1 MKKQTNPSIKAHLL
15 RSAFYLL
22 LLMGLCA
29 IPFALAKRSFDG
41 RTTAATQ
48 LKQTRTL
55 TFADRVAYQR
65 AIEQVYWRH
74 RDWPGADGSAK
85 PSLDQLMPQAKIE
98 KKVEDYLG
106 NSQALE
112 DYWQQSITPEQ
123 LQAEMERMASHTKRP
138 EVLRE
143 LFSALGNDP
152 YVIAEC
158 LARPALADRL
168 ARNFYAHDQ
177 RFHGALRQRAQ
188 AELANQTVAEMQQ
201 ASGTYSEI
209 EWARSDDESSD
220 TMEGQPSNVVS
231 NLMRG
236 VARNQ
241 APQAP
246 GYTGPREAS
255 NMVKMNGSEWTQ
267 NVQKLATIFGNAHPV
282 AEGARSAQPRTLSG
296 LSSQEPAKA
305 TSIARIKTGQ
315 LSPLQEDEDRYYA
328 TAVLEK
334 GKDRLKVATVAW
346 LKQPFESWRGQAES
360 QPRTL
365 SATSAA
371 NYNLPAD
378 NQCTDDTWSPTFLGA
393 PEPRYYHTAVWTGS
407 EMIIWGGYSFV
418 GYLNTGRRYDPA
430 TDSWTATS
438 TD

>member
-1 MKKQTNPSIKAHLL
+1 
-15 RSAFYLL
+15 
-22 LLMGLCA
+22 
-29 IPFALAKRSFDG
+29 
-41 RTTAATQ
+41 
-48 LKQTRTL
+48 
-55 TFADRVAYQR
+55 
-65 AIEQVYWRH
+65 
-74 RDWPGADGSAK
+74 
-85 PSLDQLMPQAKIE
+85 MPQAKIE
-98 KKVEDYLG
+98 KKVEDYLR

-138 EVLRE
+138 EVLHE

-188 AELANQTVAEMQQ
+188 AELANQSVAEMQQ
-201 ASGTYSEI
+201 ASGAYSEI
-209 EWARSDDESSD
+209 EWARSDDESNA
-220 TMEGQPSNVVS
+220 TTEAQPSNVVD

-241 APQAP
+241 VPEAP
-246 GYTGPREAS
+246 GYTGPRKAS

-267 NVQKLATIFGNAHPV
+267 NVQSSSCNISGNAHPV
-282 AEGARSAQPRTLSG
+282 AA
-296 LSSQEPAKA
+296 EPALSRAGVRPADPVVAVVSAAGKD

-334 GKDRLKVATVAW
+334 SRDRLKVATVAW
-346 LKQPFESWRGQAES
+346 PKQPFESWRGQAES

-365 SATSAA
+365 LATSTA
-371 NYNLPAD
+371 NYRLPAD

-407 EMIIWGGYSFV
+407 EMIISGSSTGTY
-418 GYLNTGRRYDPA
+418 YL
-430 TDSWTATS
+430 
-438 TD
+438 